1 MQRRENSERRDR
13 REGAQHPQLLRP
25 QSTPVLQA
33 EGGVT
38 SSRQATLFS
47 KKVLGSQALQ
57 SPSSPWPCSSP
68 APASSHALSA
78 GASVLIPSSP
88 HAEPARASPTD
99 AGGLCW
105 GHFKPVFSLWS
116 LVVRSISSPAP
127 SQLALRSARG
137 GGGSF
142 CLEGLWKSGDQ
153 VKRGGASLAWTV
165 LRGARSPWFIQASR
179 RPQRQPPGT
188 HRCPAQGP
196 GAGAQEPLSLP
207 ASLSPGPS
215 SGLAD
220 ARCMR
225 SPELACELAGLAVY
239 SILQLNLRSNISLT
253 TLSGQRLIMA
263 YI

>member
-13 REGAQHPQLLRP
+13 REGAQHPQLLQP

-88 HAEPARASPTD
+88 RASPARASPTD

-105 GHFKPVFSLWS
+105 GHFTPVFSLWS

-142 CLEGLWKSGDQ
+142 CLEGLWKAGDQ
-153 VKRGGASLAWTV
+153 VKRGGASLVWTVV
-165 LRGARSPWFIQASR
+165 LRGPRSPWFIQASR
-179 RPQRQPPGT
+179 RPRGSPEAPTAVRPRAPEG
-188 HRCPAQGP
+188 
-196 GAGAQEPLSLP
+196 GAGGSGAAFSARITFSRAVLRASRCQMHAEP
-207 ASLSPGPS
+207 
-215 SGLAD
+215 
-220 ARCMR
+220 
-225 SPELACELAGLAVY
+225 
-239 SILQLNLRSNISLT
+239 
-253 TLSGQRLIMA
+253 
-263 YI
+263 